1 MKVILYFFYI
11 ITIFLFVS
19 CVPID
24 PPDTPEYYSKIVLM
38 KNNLAYPIKVQ
49 AYCYKI
55 TSDEDWCKNIVPYS
69 ESVEIACGDTIELIR
84 YSIFEYIEV
93 YNSSTNVLLSKISY
107 NDILIP
113 SIYGGKVD
121 YKTIGSTYTISEF
134 PFDTYIPYPRSF
146 KFDKIRCNEIDLTHF
161 QEFFTYTEQKELFTF
176 NLNHPDFAIEEVEE

>member
-1 MKVILYFFYI
+1 M
-11 ITIFLFVS
+11 
-19 CVPID
+19 
-24 PPDTPEYYSKIVLM
+24 
-38 KNNLAYPIKVQ
+38 
-49 AYCYKI
+49 
-55 TSDEDWCKNIVPYS
+55 
-69 ESVEIACGDTIELIR
+69 IR

-93 YNSSTNVLLSKISY
+93 YNASTNVLLSKISY

-113 SIYGGKVD
+113 SIYCGKVD